1 MSCVEETRKDIQ
13 RRRSV
18 TLAQNSN
25 LKHRNTNKGK
35 EDSLEDAIKNEH
47 FTASDKRKVLEL
59 LLSNENVLLFLYEK
73 LFPRAISQGTLNNPT
88 SVKAGAAQ
96 HHNYK
101 KGYHNLGFRPSTV
114 GPKLGRH

>member
-25 LKHRNTNKGK
+25 LKHRNSNKGK
-35 EDSLEDAIKNEH
+35 EDSLEDAVKNEH

-73 LFPRAISQGTLNNPT
+73 LFPRAVSQGTLNNPT

-96 HHNYK
+96 HHNY
-101 KGYHNLGFRPSTV
+101 HNLGFRPSTV
-114 GPKLGRH
+114 GPKLGSRSRH